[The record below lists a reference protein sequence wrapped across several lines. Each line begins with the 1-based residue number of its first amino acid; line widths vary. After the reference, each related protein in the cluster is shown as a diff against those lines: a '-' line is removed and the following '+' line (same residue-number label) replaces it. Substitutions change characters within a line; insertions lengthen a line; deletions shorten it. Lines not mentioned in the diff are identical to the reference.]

1 MTVSVGEVP
10 VLHAADKAR
19 AVVCVVD
26 SGCWC
31 ESDCIAQ
38 ILQFGDAVAHVV
50 VDVDVGVVEAGSEI
64 DGVVG
69 VVVEQLP
76 DDDQGG

>member
-1 MTVSVGEVP
+1 MLGDVP
-10 VLHAADKAR
+10 VLHAADRAR

-26 SGCWC
+26 AGCWC
-31 ESDCIAQ
+31 ESDFVAPT
-38 ILQFGDAVAHVV
+38 LQFGDAVAHLA

-64 DGVVG
+64 DGVGV